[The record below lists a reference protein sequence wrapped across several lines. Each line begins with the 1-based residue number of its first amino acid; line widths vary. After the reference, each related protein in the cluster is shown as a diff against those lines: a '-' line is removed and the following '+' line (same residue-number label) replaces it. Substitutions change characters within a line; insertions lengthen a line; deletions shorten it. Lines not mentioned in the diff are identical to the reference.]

1 MSTPTRI
8 SFSEWGSYV
17 LAAAGLMLVLQGGL
31 LAALYAGLLVYALVH
46 LLAPR
51 LSATLDTQRSR
62 LIAVA
67 VLGSVIVLLLTAIA
81 WGAASFFLSDAG
93 SLPVLLKKM
102 ADLID
107 QSRSQIPP
115 WLAAYLPQSAE
126 AMQQSF
132 AHWIRDHASQAT
144 DLGKEMGRLILHL
157 LVGMVIG
164 AMAALYDTT
173 QIHHYKP
180 LSAAL
185 HQRIVRLHQ
194 AFKQIVFAQVR
205 IAGINAIFTGIF
217 LALALP
223 MAGIHLPFV
232 KTMILITFIAGLLP
246 VVGNLISNTVIGVI
260 SLSHSLSTAAFAL
273 LFLVTI
279 HKLEYFLNAKIIGTQ
294 INAKAWELLTAMLI
308 MESLFG
314 IPGVIAAPVFYA
326 YLKTELVALG
336 QV

>member
-1 MSTPTRI
+1 MSTPDRT
-8 SFSEWGSYV
+8 SLPKWASYG
-17 LAAAGLMLVLQGGL
+17 LAVAGLFLVLQAGL
-31 LAALYAGLLVYALVH
+31 LVALYAGLLVFALVH
-46 LLAPR
+46 SLAPR
-51 LSATLDTQRSR
+51 LSATLDTQRAR

-67 VLGSVIVLLLTAIA
+67 VLGSVIVLLLTAIV

-107 QSRSQIPP
+107 QSRAQIPP

-126 AMQQSF
+126 AMQQFF
-132 AHWIRDHASQAT
+132 AHWMRDHASQAT
-144 DLGKEMGRLILHL
+144 DLGKQTGRLIAHL
-157 LVGMVIG
+157 LLGMVVG
-164 AMAALYDTT
+164 AMAALHDTT
-173 QIHHYKP
+173 QIHRYKP

-185 HQRIVRLHQ
+185 HTRVVRLHQ
-194 AFKQIVFAQVR
+194 AFKQIVFAQIR
-205 IAGINAIFTGIF
+205 IAAINTIFTGIF
-217 LALALP
+217 LAIALP

-246 VVGNLISNTVIGVI
+246 VIGNLISNTVIVVI
-260 SLSHSLSTAAFAL
+260 SLSHSLSTAVFAL
-273 LFLVTI
+273 VFLVTI
-279 HKLEYFLNAKIIGTQ
+279 HKLEYFLNAKIIGAQ

-308 MESLFG
+308 MEALFG

-326 YLKTELVALG
+326 YLKTELVAQG

>member
-1 MSTPTRI
+1 MSTQSRASLP
-8 SFSEWGSYV
+8 ELASYL
-17 LAAAGLMLVLQGGL
+17 LAGAGLLLVLQAGL
-31 LAALYAGLLVYALVH
+31 LAALYSGLLVYALVH

-51 LSATLDTQRSR
+51 LSATLDTQRAR

-67 VLGSVIVLLLTAIA
+67 LLGTVIVLLLTAIV
-81 WGAASFFLSDAG
+81 WGATSFFLSDSG

-107 QSRSQIPP
+107 QSRTQIPP

-126 AMQQSF
+126 AMQQFF
-132 AHWIRDHASQAT
+132 AQWMRDHASQAT
-144 DLGKEMGRLILHL
+144 DLGKQTGRVIAHL
-157 LVGMVIG
+157 LLGMVIG

-185 HQRIVRLHQ
+185 HKRIVRLHQ
-194 AFKQIVFAQVR
+194 AFRQIVFAQLR
-205 IAGINAIFTGIF
+205 IAAINAILTGIF
-217 LALALP
+217 LAIVLP
-223 MAGIHLPFV
+223 TAGVHLPFL

-246 VVGNLISNTVIGVI
+246 VIGNLISNTVIVVI
-260 SLSHSLSTAAFAL
+260 SLSHSLSTAAVAL

-279 HKLEYFLNAKIIGTQ
+279 HKLEYFLNAKIIGAQ

>member
-1 MSTPTRI
+1 MTTQTRVQLP
-8 SFSEWGSYV
+8 ELASYL
-17 LAAAGLMLVLQGGL
+17 LAVAGLLLVMLGGL
-31 LAALYAGLLVYALVH
+31 LAALYAGLLVFALVH

-51 LSATLDTQRSR
+51 LSATLDTQRAR

-67 VLGSVIVLLLTAIA
+67 VLGSVIVVLLTATGWLA
-81 WGAASFFLSDAG
+81 TGFFLSDAG

-107 QSRSQIPP
+107 QSRSQIPS
-115 WLAAYLPQSAE
+115 WLAAYLPPNAE

-132 AHWIRDHASQAT
+132 ARWIRDHASQAT
-144 DLGKEMGRLILHL
+144 DLGQQMGRLIVHL

-164 AMAALYDTT
+164 AMAALYNTT

-194 AFKQIVFAQVR
+194 AFTQIVFAQVR
-205 IAGINAIFTGIF
+205 IAGLNAIFTGIF
-217 LALALP
+217 LAVALP
-223 MAGIHLPFV
+223 MAGIDLPFV

-246 VVGNLISNTVIGVI
+246 VVGNLISNTVIVVI

-273 LFLVTI
+273 QDENVLRELEVTQMMI
-279 HKLEYFLNAKIIGTQ
+279 EDPTSFEQMMVDSHLNARAVRHDQ
-294 INAKAWELLTAMLI
+294 ENHD
-308 MESLFG
+308 F
-314 IPGVIAAPVFYA
+314 
-326 YLKTELVALG
+326 
-336 QV
+336 

>member
-1 MSTPTRI
+1 MTTQTRVQLP
-8 SFSEWGSYV
+8 ELASYL
-17 LAAAGLMLVLQGGL
+17 LAVAGLLLVMLGGL
-31 LAALYAGLLVYALVH
+31 LAALYAGLLVFALVH

-51 LSATLDTQRSR
+51 LSATLDTQRAR

-67 VLGSVIVLLLTAIA
+67 MLGSVIVVLLTATGWLA
-81 WGAASFFLSDAG
+81 TGFFLSDAG

-107 QSRSQIPP
+107 QSRSQIPS
-115 WLAAYLPQSAE
+115 WLAAYLPPNAE
-126 AMQQSF
+126 TMQLSF
-132 AHWIRDHASQAT
+132 ARWIRDHASQAT
-144 DLGKEMGRLILHL
+144 DLGQQMGRVIVHL

-185 HQRIVRLHQ
+185 HRRIARLHK
-194 AFKQIVFAQVR
+194 AFTQIVFAQVR
-205 IAGINAIFTGIF
+205 IAGLNAIFTGIF
-217 LALALP
+217 LAVALP
-223 MAGIHLPFV
+223 MAGIDLPFV

-246 VVGNLISNTVIGVI
+246 VVGNLISNTVIVVI

-273 LFLVTI
+273 LFLITI
-279 HKLEYFLNAKIIGTQ
+279 HKLEYFLNAKIIGSQ
-294 INAKAWELLTAMLI
+294 INAKAWELLLAMLI
-308 MESLFG
+308 MESIFG
-314 IPGVIAAPVFYA
+314 IPGVIAAPVLYA
-326 YLKTELVALG
+326 YLKIELVALG

>member
-1 MSTPTRI
+1 MSTPGRA
-8 SFSEWGSYV
+8 SLPEWASYG
-17 LAAAGLMLVLQGGL
+17 LAAAGLLLILQAGL
-31 LAALYAGLLVYALVH
+31 LVALYAGLLVFALVH

-51 LSATLDTQRSR
+51 LSATLDTQRAR

-67 VLGSVIVLLLTAIA
+67 VLGSAIVLLLTVIV
-81 WGAASFFLSDAG
+81 WGAASFFMSDAG
-93 SLPVLLKKM
+93 SLTVLLKKM

-107 QSRSQIPP
+107 QSRAQIPL
-115 WLAAYLPQSAE
+115 WLSAYLPQSAE
-126 AMQQSF
+126 AMQQF
-132 AHWIRDHASQAT
+132 LADWMRDHASQAT
-144 DLGKEMGRLILHL
+144 DLGKQTGRLVAHL
-157 LVGMVIG
+157 LLGMVIG
-164 AMAALYDTT
+164 AMAALHDTT

-185 HQRIVRLHQ
+185 HTRIVRLHQ

-205 IAGINAIFTGIF
+205 IAGINTIFTGIF
-217 LALALP
+217 LAIALP

-246 VVGNLISNTVIGVI
+246 VIGNLVSNTVIVVI

-273 LFLVTI
+273 VFLVII
-279 HKLEYFLNAKIIGTQ
+279 HKLEYFLNAKIIGAQ

-326 YLKTELVALG
+326 YLKTELIALG